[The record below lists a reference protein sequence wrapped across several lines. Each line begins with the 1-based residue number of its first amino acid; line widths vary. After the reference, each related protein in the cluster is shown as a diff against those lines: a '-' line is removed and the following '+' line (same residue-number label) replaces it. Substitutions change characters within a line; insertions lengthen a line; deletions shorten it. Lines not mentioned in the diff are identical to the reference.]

1 MRKKILVTGGLGYI
15 GSHTVVE
22 LIAQNYDVLIIDNL
36 SNSLIEILNR
46 IQKITNIKPDFK
58 KIDVCDK
65 TQFFDAIEKQEN
77 IEGIIHFA
85 AHKAVGESVINPIK
99 YYRNNLTGMLNVL
112 EAMKTFDIKNLVF
125 SSSCTVYGQ
134 PDNLPVTED
143 SPIKPAESPYGNTKR
158 INEEMISDY
167 LHNQKDHNTI
177 ILRYFNPIGAH
188 PSGLIGELPL
198 GVPDNLLPYITQ
210 TVIGKRDILRVFGN
224 DYNTPDGTPI
234 RDYIDVTDLAKAH
247 IAALKRIEN
256 KKNKRNKEIYNVGV
270 GKGLS
275 VLEIIHLFKKSNK
288 EHVNYMIAPRREG
301 DIEQVWAD
309 TTKSNKELN
318 WKAERNIEDTL
329 RSAWN
334 WEKNYNKL
342 NK

>member
-22 LIAQNYDVLIIDNL
+22 LIEQNYDVLIIDNL

-46 IQKITNIKPDFK
+46 IQKITNIKPDFE

-143 SPIKPAESPYGNTKR
+143 SPIKPAESPYGNTKQ

-256 KKNKRNKEIYNVGV
+256 KQNKKNKEIYNVGV